1 MSKKAT
7 PAKKPTKTA
16 KKTTASKSK
25 AVKNGLKQVTL
36 DEFKEA
42 LLEGRRGYVKKPN
55 SWKRYHLWWDD
66 LSDIWFMNW
75 AEDVRSGGKVKQE
88 GIGFLNANSIEHSYD
103 QWAREGYQF
112 YLDA

>member
-7 PAKKPTKTA
+7 PAKKPTKAA

-25 AVKNGLKQVTL
+25 AIKNDLKQVTL
-36 DEFKEA
+36 DEFEKA
-42 LLEGRRGYVKKPN
+42 LLEGKRGYVKKPK

-66 LSDIWFMNW
+66 LSDIWFMNL
-75 AEDVRSGGKVKQE
+75 AEDVRRAGKVKQE
-88 GIGFLNANSIEHSYD
+88 GIGFLNANSIGQWYD
-103 QWAREGYQF
+103 QWVRKGYQF